1 MSRSLREYTP
11 LAVAATGLIA
21 LVVVVVGLI
30 LRPADDEGLLR
41 GSSDRTPAAVPAAGP
56 AAEPND
62 GTAVMALHDAP
73 RALPELRFKDGSG
86 KPVSLA
92 DFRGKLVLLN
102 LWATWCGPC
111 REEMPTLDRLQGT
124 LGGPD
129 FAVVALSI
137 DRAGIGVVDTF
148 YAEISAENLD
158 RYIDESG
165 RVAQQLNAL
174 GLPTTLLLDREGREI
189 ARHVGPAE
197 WDTPAML
204 GFFRQQLSQESGA
217 LRPQG
222 GIHRTDVLTNR
233 TGTAL
238 TPPPVLRTAIH
249 QGAFS

>member
-1 MSRSLREYTP
+1 MSRLLREYTP

-41 GSSDRTPAAVPAAGP
+41 SSSVCTPAAVPAAGP

-86 KPVSLA
+86 EPASLT

-102 LWATWCGPC
+102 VWATWRGPC
-111 REEMPTLDRLQGT
+111 REEMPTLDRLQAT
-124 LGGPD
+124 LGEPD

-137 DRAGIGVVDTF
+137 DRAGIGVVDAF
-148 YAEISAENLD
+148 YTEIGVKNLA

-165 RVAQQLNAL
+165 RIAQQLNAL
-174 GLPTTLLLDREGREI
+174 GLPTTLLLDREGRKI

-197 WDTPAML
+197 WDTPAMVA
-204 GFFRQQLSQESGA
+204 FFRQHLSQQSGA
-217 LRPQG
+217 LRPG
-222 GIHRTDVLTNR
+222 GVIKWAGEQSIHAAP
-233 TGTAL
+233 AL
-238 TPPPVLRTAIH
+238 ALPPVLRLAINE
-249 QGAFS
+249 GISS